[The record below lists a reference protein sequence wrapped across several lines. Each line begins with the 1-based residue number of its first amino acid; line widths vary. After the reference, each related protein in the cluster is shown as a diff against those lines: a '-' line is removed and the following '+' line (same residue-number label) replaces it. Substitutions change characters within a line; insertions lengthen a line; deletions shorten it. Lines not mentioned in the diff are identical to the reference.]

1 MLKIKGPRDSN
12 GNRREFYLT
21 ADMFST
27 AEADDEEINVTPKEF
42 RRLSRLFGEELNA
55 ADADEELFDE

>member
-1 MLKIKGPRDSN
+1 
-12 GNRREFYLT
+12 
-21 ADMFST
+21 MFST

-55 ADADEELFDE
+55 ADADEEPYDE